1 MKKHEKEISG
11 VSHNQRKKAGQG
23 LTTTDSAVETA
34 ERKRSSFREN
44 AEAVL
49 VAVLLA
55 LVIRTF
61 VVQAFKIPS
70 GSMKP
75 TLQVG
80 DHILVNKF
88 AYGVDIPFFEV
99 ALIPG
104 DHPER
109 GDVVVF
115 KYPEDPRKDFI
126 KRVVGVG
133 GDVVSIR
140 NKQVYVD
147 QAPVSEKY
155 IMHTDPRMAAVRD
168 NMAPVRVPPGKLF
181 VMGDNRDNS
190 HDSRFWGFVDE
201 DEVLGSAFLIYWSW
215 DGRGE
220 GLLDHVRW
228 GRIGDFIQ

>member
-1 MKKHEKEISG
+1 M
-11 VSHNQRKKAGQG
+11 
-23 LTTTDSAVETA
+23 TTTDPAVEA
-34 ERKRSSFREN
+34 AKRKRSGFREN
-44 AEAVL
+44 TEAVL

-55 LVIRTF
+55 LLIRTF

-70 GSMKP
+70 GSMEP

-88 AYGVDIPFFEV
+88 AYGVDIPFFKV
-99 ALIPG
+99 PLIPR

-133 GDVVSIR
+133 GDLVSVR
-140 NKQVYVD
+140 NKQVYVN
-147 QAPVSEKY
+147 QSPVSEEY
-155 IMHTDPRMAAVRD
+155 IMHTDSRMAAVRD
-168 NMAPVRVPPGKLF
+168 NMSPVRVPSEKLF

-201 DEVLGSAFLIYWSW
+201 EEVLGSAFMIYWSW
-215 DGRGE
+215 DGRAE
-220 GLLDHVRW
+220 GLLGHVRW
-228 GRIGDFIQ
+228 GRIGDFIR